1 MEAGVSF
8 DGRVTVEDL
17 LPTFS
22 EAVDMP
28 LDAPKPLDGQS
39 VWPSLAEGGDIVER
53 DALLGVYAR
62 GKLQLAYFSE
72 QWKLVQ
78 VSAPR
83 QELQFHLFDIRN
95 DPNEETDVAA
105 EYPEVFERLLAQLN
119 ALPKADPLALGEETP
134 DMSEP
139 GAPRAID
146 PDNRSV
152 INPPY
157 TETAR
162 TD

>member
-1 MEAGVSF
+1 V
-8 DGRVTVEDL
+8 L
-17 LPTFS
+17 L
-22 EAVDMP
+22 V
-28 LDAPKPLDGQS
+28 APKPLDGQS
-39 VWPSLAEGGDIVER
+39 VWPALAEGGEIVER
-53 DALLGVYAR
+53 DAVLGTYGR

-83 QELQFHLFDIRN
+83 QELQFHLFNIRN
-95 DPNEETDVAA
+95 DPNEESDLAA
-105 EYPEVFERLLAQLN
+105 EYPEEFERLKAELN
-119 ALPKADPLALGEETP
+119 ALPKVDPLALGEETP

-139 GAPRAID
+139 GAPRAIE